1 MPDTIQYKSGYKYQL
16 VTSYEITIP
25 ILPELEIDILFVRLS
40 TSGKLDILYGY
51 AWDGPSGITFDTKN
65 FMRGSL
71 VHDVLYQLMR
81 MSLLSRVHYK
91 GPADRL
97 LQSMCIED
105 GMSKFRAWYVY
116 MGVSKFGGAS
126 TLDANIKKTLYA
138 P

>member
-1 MPDTIQYKSGYKYQL
+1 MAIQYKSGYKYQL
-16 VTSYEITIP
+16 ATSYEVTIP
-25 ILPELEIDILFVRLS
+25 IHPELEIDILYIRLS
-40 TSGKLDILYGY
+40 TIGKLDILLGY

-81 MSLLSRVHYK
+81 MSLRSRVHYK
-91 GPADRL
+91 EATDRL

-116 MGVSKFGGAS
+116 MGVSQFGGAS
-126 TLDANIKKTLYA
+126 TLDSNIKKTLHA